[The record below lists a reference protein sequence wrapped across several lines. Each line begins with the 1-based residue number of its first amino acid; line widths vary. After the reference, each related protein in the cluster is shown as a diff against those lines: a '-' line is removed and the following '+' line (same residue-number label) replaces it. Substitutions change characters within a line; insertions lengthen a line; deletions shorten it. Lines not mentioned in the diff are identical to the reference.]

1 MTRTA
6 EPTRAAR
13 SWYRLPRAVH
23 PAAWWLWA
31 LGMAVAAGRTTN
43 PVLLAMVLAVVAF
56 VVVNRRGDAP
66 WAFAFR
72 LYAYLGLVIVVMRV
86 LFRILLGGPQGEHVL
101 VVLPEIP
108 LPDVAAGIQL
118 LGPFTL
124 EELLGGF
131 YDGLRLATMLICVG
145 AANALANPKRM
156 LKSLP
161 AALYEVGAAVVV
173 ALSVA
178 PQLAESVLRVRRAR
192 RLRGG
197 GQRGMRALRGI
208 VIPVLSDAM
217 DRSLALA
224 AAMDVRGYGRSGD
237 APPAL
242 RRATGA
248 LVVVG
253 LLGVCVGVYGL
264 MDGTTRT
271 LGAPLLLAG
280 LALAGTGF
288 LLGGR
293 TVAKSSYR
301 PDRWRVV
308 DVAVAACGVTA
319 AAVLYLTSSVD
330 AANLYP
336 SLSPLRWPQL
346 AALPACGVLIG
357 LLPAWIAPP
366 PPSTA
371 EVPR

>member
-1 MTRTA
+1 
-6 EPTRAAR
+6 
-13 SWYRLPRAVH
+13 
-23 PAAWWLWA
+23 
-31 LGMAVAAGRTTN
+31 MAVTASRTTN

-72 LYAYLGLVIVVMRV
+72 LYVYLGAAVVVMRV
-86 LFRILLGGPQGEHVL
+86 LFRVLLGGPQGEHVL
-101 VVLPEIP
+101 LVLPVIP
-108 LPDVAAGIQL
+108 LPEVAAGIQL

-156 LKSLP
+156 LKGLP
-161 AALYEVGAAVVV
+161 SALYEVGAAVVV

-178 PQLAESVLRVRRAR
+178 PQLAESVLRVKRAR

-197 GQRGMRALRGI
+197 GQRGMRALHGI
-208 VIPVLSDAM
+208 IIPVLSDAM

-237 APPAL
+237 VPTAL
-242 RRATGA
+242 RRTTGA
-248 LVVVG
+248 LVVAG

-264 MDGTTRT
+264 MDGTTRAF
-271 LGAPLLLAG
+271 GVPLLLAG
-280 LALAGTGF
+280 LVVAGTGF

-293 TVAKSSYR
+293 NVTKSAYR
-301 PDRWRVV
+301 PDRWRAADVV
-308 DVAVAACGVTA
+308 VAACGIAA

-346 AALPACGVLIG
+346 APLPASGVLVG

-371 EVPR
+371 EAHR